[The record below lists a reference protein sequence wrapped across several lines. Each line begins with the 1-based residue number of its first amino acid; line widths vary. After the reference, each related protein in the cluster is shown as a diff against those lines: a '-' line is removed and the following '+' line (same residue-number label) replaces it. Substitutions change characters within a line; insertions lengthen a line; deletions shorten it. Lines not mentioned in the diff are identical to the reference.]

1 MSSQSFDTVGIYLRE
16 IVAFRGYCRVRDC
29 LHKTCKVNAK
39 LDKQNDSQVQR
50 LERSPTRAELAAE
63 VNKTEAQLTQIQKL
77 GQLAKQKM
85 ITANLRLVVA
95 VAKKCRRFHGHLRFS
110 ELSRTR

>member
-1 MSSQSFDTVGIYLRE
+1 M
-16 IVAFRGYCRVRDC
+16 
-29 LHKTCKVNAK
+29 
-39 LDKQNDSQVQR
+39 QR

-85 ITANLRLVVA
+85 ITANL
-95 VAKKCRRFHGHLRFS
+95 
-110 ELSRTR
+110 

>member
-1 MSSQSFDTVGIYLRE
+1 M
-16 IVAFRGYCRVRDC
+16 
-29 LHKTCKVNAK
+29 
-39 LDKQNDSQVQR
+39 QR
-50 LERSPTRAELAAE
+50 LERSQTRAELAIE

-95 VAKKCRRFHGHLRFS
+95 VAKKCHWSNLEFLDLIEEESFQGTLCS
-110 ELSRTR
+110 STRNESFTR

>member
-1 MSSQSFDTVGIYLRE
+1 
-16 IVAFRGYCRVRDC
+16 
-29 LHKTCKVNAK
+29 
-39 LDKQNDSQVQR
+39 VQR
-50 LERSPTRAELAAE
+50 LERSPTRAELATE

-95 VAKKCRRFHGHLRFS
+95 VAKKCRWSNLEFLDLIEEGVIPRYALLMDK
-110 ELSRTR
+110 E

>member
-1 MSSQSFDTVGIYLRE
+1 M
-16 IVAFRGYCRVRDC
+16 
-29 LHKTCKVNAK
+29 
-39 LDKQNDSQVQR
+39 QR

-95 VAKKCRRFHGHLRFS
+95 VAKKCRWSNLEFLDRLKRSHSKVRSAHGQGMKALRGEQDQIKDYLVS
-110 ELSRTR
+110 

>member
-1 MSSQSFDTVGIYLRE
+1 
-16 IVAFRGYCRVRDC
+16 
-29 LHKTCKVNAK
+29 
-39 LDKQNDSQVQR
+39 VQR

-95 VAKKCRRFHGHLRFS
+95 VAKKCRWSNLEFLDLIEEESFQGTLCS
-110 ELSRTR
+110 WTRNESFTT

>member
-1 MSSQSFDTVGIYLRE
+1 M
-16 IVAFRGYCRVRDC
+16 
-29 LHKTCKVNAK
+29 
-39 LDKQNDSQVQR
+39 QR
-50 LERSPTRAELAAE
+50 LERSQTRAALAIE

-95 VAKKCRRFHGHLRFS
+95 VAKKRR
-110 ELSRTR
+110 

>member
-1 MSSQSFDTVGIYLRE
+1 M
-16 IVAFRGYCRVRDC
+16 
-29 LHKTCKVNAK
+29 
-39 LDKQNDSQVQR
+39 QR
-50 LERSPTRAELAAE
+50 LERSPTRAELTAE

-95 VAKKCRRFHGHLRFS
+95 VAKKCRWSNLEFLDLAIIESTSSVLSLIAVCS
-110 ELSRTR
+110 ELGH

>member
-1 MSSQSFDTVGIYLRE
+1 M
-16 IVAFRGYCRVRDC
+16 
-29 LHKTCKVNAK
+29 
-39 LDKQNDSQVQR
+39 QR

-85 ITANLRLVVA
+85 ITTNRRLAVA
-95 VAKKCRRFHGHLRFS
+95 VAKKCRWSNLEFLDLAIIESTSSVLSLIAVCSEFGH
-110 ELSRTR
+110 

>member
-1 MSSQSFDTVGIYLRE
+1 
-16 IVAFRGYCRVRDC
+16 
-29 LHKTCKVNAK
+29 
-39 LDKQNDSQVQR
+39 VQR
-50 LERSPTRAELAAE
+50 LERSPTRAELTAE

-95 VAKKCRRFHGHLRFS
+95 VAKKCRWSNLEFLDLAIIESTSSVLSLIAVCS
-110 ELSRTR
+110 ELGH

>member
-1 MSSQSFDTVGIYLRE
+1 M
-16 IVAFRGYCRVRDC
+16 
-29 LHKTCKVNAK
+29 
-39 LDKQNDSQVQR
+39 QR

-63 VNKTEAQLTQIQKL
+63 VNKTEAQLAQIQKL

-95 VAKKCRRFHGHLRFS
+95 VAKKCRWSNLEFLDLIEEESFQGTLCS
-110 ELSRTR
+110 WTRNESFTR